1 MGEREP
7 ASAARPDA
15 GAGSPV
21 PLDTAGGR
29 AQGHHDRLVFDMLAN
44 VYSSIQEQVRFADT
58 KAGVVAAFNA
68 ILVGFVASNIGTVN
82 GVYGLTHDVRVCV
95 VLTAALCATGLL
107 TAVSI
112 GHLIWAVRP
121 RSGETTRRS
130 KIFFGHIA
138 RDYQLDGSRY
148 ARDARTMT
156 QDDWADDYGR
166 QIVVVA
172 TIASKKHAHLRTSM
186 TCTFWA
192 ISALLTVS
200 LIVHAISIFAS
211 H

>member
-1 MGEREP
+1 MGERGP
-7 ASAARPDA
+7 ASASRPDT
-15 GAGSPV
+15 GAGSSL
-21 PLDTAGGR
+21 PLDTAGAREQGR
-29 AQGHHDRLVFDMLAN
+29 PDRLVFDMLAN
-44 VYSSIQEQVRFADT
+44 VYTGIQDQVRFADT
-58 KAGVVAAFNA
+58 KAGVVAAFNV
-68 ILVGFVASNIGTVN
+68 ILVGFVASNIGTVK
-82 GVYGLTHDVRVCV
+82 GVYGLTHEMWVCV

-121 RSGETTRRS
+121 RTGEATHRS
-130 KIFFGHIA
+130 RIFFGHIA

-148 ARDARTMT
+148 TRDARTMT

-192 ISALLTVS
+192 IAALLTVS
-200 LIVHAISIFAS
+200 LIVHAISIFS
-211 H
+211 TR